1 MSKNC
6 CVIPWLCK
14 HTPRC
19 TYTNKSQWINVEKQ
33 PAALHPSAKKKG
45 SNSHRIQ
52 GTGIFAY
59 IYHKKST
66 IHVGEYTRPG
76 YYGIIFI
83 KAPSF
88 PFFKRQ
94 VSTGRLR
101 KSRQQVAPLARHV
114 PPQQEESEVQHS
126 WRMMKKPKRN
136 GSPSLVGGFSPTHL
150 KKIYASQIGCIFLKV
165 WGEDKYLKPPP
176 R

>member
-6 CVIPWLCK
+6 CIIPWLYK

-45 SNSHRIQ
+45 RIPI
-52 GTGIFAY
+52 GSKGLVYLPTFTI
-59 IYHKKST
+59 KKST

-94 VSTGRLR
+94 VSTGNRRNRDSKWHLWR
-101 KSRQQVAPLARHV
+101 GMSHHNRRNLKCNTPGGWWKNPLPQWGTITSWWFFTNPSEKNIRQSNWVHLY
-114 PPQQEESEVQHS
+114 ESS
-126 WRMMKKPKRN
+126 GW
-136 GSPSLVGGFSPTHL
+136 T
-150 KKIYASQIGCIFLKV
+150 
-165 WGEDKYLKPPP
+165 
-176 R
+176 